1 MNHPQD
7 IIEDLAFTELLTT
20 CQMPGCQSLLLQSA
34 EEPATD
40 PVDEWSERMAKLARD
55 ADWAV
60 DASGRVLCTMHNRLW
75 RNTTYN
81 DE

>member
-1 MNHPQD
+1 MNDPQD
-7 IIEDLAFTELLTT
+7 IIEDLAFAELLIT
-20 CQMPGCQSLLLQSA
+20 CQMPGCQSLLQQSA

-40 PVDEWSERMAKLARD
+40 PVDEWATRMARFACD
-55 ADWAV
+55 DGWAV
-60 DASGRVLCTMHNRLW
+60 DESGRVLCTMHNRLW